1 MPKRPEIT
9 ETIKNLDNMRIVL
22 VEPQGDRNIGSVA
35 RVMAN
40 TGFSQLVLVNPVPF
54 LTDESYM
61 AACNAQDILRNAKVF
76 PTLDEALEHGGPVI
90 GTSRR
95 RGKDRNP
102 HYLLD
107 EAIPQILSFGV
118 NNPVSILFGREDRG
132 LEVPELEKCDML
144 LEIPSHGSY
153 SSLNLSHAV
162 FAVCHSL
169 FSSQVSFA
177 PTQVL
182 SDREH
187 VESMYGAL
195 EEMLKQ
201 VGYGHVG
208 KGGDWLLRIIMHNAR
223 KLFGRVG
230 LMDKEVRM
238 MRGIF
243 ARIEENVNENKDGN
257 NDKK

>member
-1 MPKRPEIT
+1 MAKRPEIT
-9 ETIKNLDNMRIVL
+9 ETIKILENIRIVL
-22 VEPQGDRNIGSVA
+22 VEPQGAANIGSVA

-54 LTDESYM
+54 HTNESYM
-61 AACNAQDILRNAKVF
+61 AACNAQDILHNAKVF
-76 PTLDEALEHGGPVI
+76 PTLDEAIKHGGPVI

-102 HYLLD
+102 HFLLD
-107 EAIPQILSFGV
+107 EALPKILSFGV
-118 NNPVSILFGREDRG
+118 KNPVSILFGREDRG

-162 FAVCHSL
+162 FAVCHNL

-177 PTQVL
+177 PTQIL
-182 SDREH
+182 TDREN
-187 VESMYGAL
+187 VEAMYGAL
-195 EEMLKQ
+195 EHMLKL
-201 VGYGHVG
+201 VGYGSVG
-208 KGGDWLLRIIMHNAR
+208 KGGDWLLRVIMHNSR

-230 LMDKEVRM
+230 LMEKEVRM

-243 ARIEENVNENKDGN
+243 ARIEENVNKNKDK
-257 NDKK
+257 DKK